1 MIIFTMFSAFESLSA
16 LTANWAMG
24 SLILS
29 TSLVKFSYCILNQV
43 VHDSSSML
51 LLAAESCPQRWV
63 NSFIELI
70 QVHPKFNKYD
80 IEHFPMILAWKQY
93 H

>member
-51 LLAAESCPQRWV
+51 LLAAESCPQR
-63 NSFIELI
+63 
-70 QVHPKFNKYD
+70 
-80 IEHFPMILAWKQY
+80 
-93 H
+93 